1 MTAPAFATARKPRVV
16 VTNWIHDDLLD
27 ELAAFADPVANRDRE
42 SWTRAEILAR
52 AHDAEGL
59 MVFMPDR
66 IDDAFLAAC
75 PRLRIVAA
83 ALKGADNFDIEA
95 CTRRGI
101 WFTLVPDLL
110 TVPTAEL
117 FIGLLLGLTRNVLA
131 GDALVRGG
139 RFRGWRPILYGTGL
153 SGRRLGFIGLGA
165 VGRAAARRLAGF
177 ELELCYHDPRRLEPA
192 EERALGLT
200 WLPLPQLVAT
210 SHFLAPLVPL
220 NATTQ
225 HLIDATLLSR
235 MPRGSHLINV
245 CRGSVVNEA
254 AVADALASGHLA
266 GYAADVYEMEDWA
279 RADRPDDIHPLLRAR
294 PDRTLLTPHLGS
306 ATDDARRAITRAAI
320 EQLRIA
326 LAGGQPPE
334 AVNRPD
340 QPSLAHAP
348 AVAHAAP

>member
-1 MTAPAFATARKPRVV
+1 MTPPSRKPRIV

-27 ELAAFADPVANRDRE
+27 ELAVFADPVANRTRE
-42 SWTRAEILAR
+42 SWTRMEILAR
-52 AHDAEGL
+52 ASDAEGL

-66 IDDAFLAAC
+66 IDDAFLSAC

-117 FIGLLLGLTRNVLA
+117 FIGLLLGLTRNLLA
-131 GDALVRGG
+131 GDALVRSG
-139 RFRGWRPILYGTGL
+139 RFHGWRPVLYGTGL

-165 VGRAAARRLAGF
+165 VGRAVARRLSGF
-177 ELELCYHDPRRLEPA
+177 DLDLCYHDPRRLDPA
-192 EERALGLT
+192 DERALGLT

-220 NATTQ
+220 NPSTH
-225 HLIDATLLSR
+225 HLIDAAMLAR
-235 MPRGSHLINV
+235 MPRGTHLINV
-245 CRGSVVNEA
+245 CRGSVVDEA
-254 AVADALASGHLA
+254 AIADALASGHLA

-279 RADRPDDIHPLLRAR
+279 RPDRPADIHPMLRACS
-294 PDRTLLTPHLGS
+294 DRTLLTPHLGS
-306 ATDDARRAITRAAI
+306 ATEDARRAITRAAI
-320 EQLRIA
+320 NQLRIA
-326 LAGGQPPE
+326 LSGGTPPE
-334 AVNRPD
+334 AVNRPVTETV
-340 QPSLAHAP
+340 P
-348 AVAHAAP
+348 A